1 MATVIRGPV
10 MQRLKGY
17 LQHHP
22 QMLYF
27 SLAKLLANPLA
38 SLMTIAVIGISIALP
53 TASYVLLTNAQTAS
67 GDWDANA
74 RVSLYLNDLP
84 EAATDDLLEQVRT
97 QPGIADVAYLSPDEA
112 LAEFRDISGFG
123 DALDA
128 LEDNPLPGV
137 VVVEPEAGLSA
148 QRVQELAD
156 SLSALPG
163 VELAQLD
170 VQWVKRLHA
179 ILQIIRRSVTALAA
193 LLSLAVLLVV
203 GNTIRLDIL
212 NRRAEIEVT
221 KLIGATDGFIRRP
234 FLYGG
239 IWYGLLGGILALALS
254 GAALLLLREPVAQL
268 SSLYGSA
275 FRLRMFDWRL
285 AALVLGGGAALGWL
299 GSWLAVGRHLKRIEP
314 R

>member
-1 MATVIRGPV
+1 
-10 MQRLKGY
+10 
-17 LQHHP
+17 
-22 QMLYF
+22 
-27 SLAKLLANPLA
+27 
-38 SLMTIAVIGISIALP
+38 MT
-53 TASYVLLTNAQTAS
+53 
-67 GDWDANA
+67 
-74 RVSLYLNDLP
+74 
-84 EAATDDLLEQVRT
+84 
-97 QPGIADVAYLSPDEA
+97 
-112 LAEFRDISGFG
+112 
-123 DALDA
+123 
-128 LEDNPLPGV
+128 
-137 VVVEPEAGLSA
+137 
-148 QRVQELAD
+148 D

-268 SSLYGSA
+268 SSLYASA

-285 AALVLGGGAALGWL
+285 AALVLGGGATLGWL

>member
-1 MATVIRGPV
+1 
-10 MQRLKGY
+10 
-17 LQHHP
+17 
-22 QMLYF
+22 MLYF

-53 TASYVLLTNAQTAS
+53 TAAYVLLVNAQSAS
-67 GDWDANA
+67 SDWDASA
-74 RVSLYLNDLP
+74 RVSLYLDELS
-84 EAATDDLLEQVRT
+84 AADANALLAEVRA
-97 QPGIADVAYLSPDEA
+97 QAGIADATYLSPAQA

-128 LEDNPLPGV
+128 LQDNPLPGV
-137 VVVEPEAGLSA
+137 IVVEPRPELSA
-148 QRVQELAD
+148 DQLQALAGA
-156 SLSALPG
+156 LSDLSG
-163 VELAQLD
+163 VDIAQLD
-170 VQWVKRLHA
+170 VEWVKRLHA
-179 ILQIIRRSVTALAA
+179 VLLIVRRSVTALAV
-193 LLSLAVLLVV
+193 LLSVAVLLVV

-239 IWYGLLGGILALALS
+239 IWYGFLGGLLALALS
-254 GAALLLLREPVAQL
+254 GAALMLLRDPVAQL
-268 SSLYGSA
+268 SDLYGST

-285 AALVLGGGAALGWL
+285 AALVVGGGALLGWL

>member
-1 MATVIRGPV
+1 MRRVTA
-10 MQRLKGY
+10 Y
-17 LQHHP
+17 LQHHR

-27 SLAKLLANPLA
+27 SLVKLLASPLA

-53 TASYVLLTNAQTAS
+53 TAAYVLLVNAQSAS
-67 GDWDANA
+67 SDWDANA
-74 RVSLYLNDLP
+74 RISLYLSDVAGVDAERLGR
-84 EAATDDLLEQVRT
+84 EVRA
-97 QPGIADVAYLSPDEA
+97 QPGVAGVTYLSPEQA
-112 LAEFRDISGFG
+112 LAEFREMSGFG

-137 VVVEPEAGLSA
+137 IVVEPAPDLTAAELQSMAGSF
-148 QRVQELAD
+148 
-156 SLSALPG
+156 SALSG
-163 VELAQLD
+163 VDLAQLD
-170 VQWVKRLHA
+170 VEWVKRLHA
-179 ILQIIRRSVTALAA
+179 ILRIVRRSVTALAG

-221 KLIGATDGFIRRP
+221 KLIGASDAFIRRP

-239 IWYGLLGGILALALS
+239 IWYGLLGGICALALS
-254 GAALLLLREPVAQL
+254 SLALWMLHGPVAALAG
-268 SSLYGSA
+268 LYASG
-275 FRLRMFDWRL
+275 FRLQTIDWRL
-285 AALVLGGGAALGWL
+285 AALVLGGGATLGWL

>member
-1 MATVIRGPV
+1 MR
-10 MQRLKGY
+10 RLASY
-17 LQHHP
+17 LQHHS

-27 SLAKLLANPLA
+27 SLAKLLVNPLA

-53 TASYVLLTNAQTAS
+53 TAAYVLLANAQSAS
-67 GDWDANA
+67 SDWDANA
-74 RVSLYLNDLP
+74 RVSLYLNDLST
-84 EAATDDLLEQVRT
+84 ADADNLLAKVRA
-97 QPGIADVAYLSPDEA
+97 QPGIADASYLSPDQA

-137 VVVEPEAGLSA
+137 IVVEPQPELSA
-148 QRVQELAD
+148 TRLQELAAT
-156 SLSALPG
+156 LSDLAG
-163 VELAQLD
+163 VDIAQLD
-170 VQWVKRLHA
+170 VEWVKRLHA
-179 ILQIIRRSVTALAA
+179 VLRIIRRSVTALAG

-239 IWYGLLGGILALALS
+239 IWYGLLGGLLALALA
-254 GAALLLLREPVAQL
+254 GAALMLLRGPVAQL
-268 SSLYGSA
+268 SDLYGSA

-285 AALVLGGGAALGWL
+285 AVLVVGGGAVLGWL

>member
-1 MATVIRGPV
+1 MVAARGRTT
-10 MQRLKGY
+10 QRLQAY

-27 SLAKLLANPLA
+27 SLAKLLATPLA

-53 TASYVLLTNAQTAS
+53 TASYVLLANAQAAS
-67 GDWDANA
+67 SDWDANA
-74 RVSLYLNDLP
+74 RVSLYLDELP
-84 EAATDDLLEQVRT
+84 RQNADALLAEVRA
-97 QPGIADVAYLSPDEA
+97 QPGVAAVTYLSPEQA
-112 LAEFRDISGFG
+112 LAEFREISGFG

-128 LEDNPLPGV
+128 LQDNPLPGV
-137 VVVEPEAGLSA
+137 MVVEPDTGLPA
-148 QRVQELAD
+148 QRLQALAD
-156 SLSALPG
+156 SLAALDG
-163 VELAQLD
+163 VDIAQLD
-170 VQWVKRLHA
+170 VEWVKRLHA

-239 IWYGLLGGILALALS
+239 VWYGLLGGLLALVLS
-254 GAALLLLREPVAQL
+254 GAALLLLREPAEQL
-268 SSLYGSA
+268 AMLYGSG
-275 FRLRMFDWRL
+275 FRLRMFDARL
-285 AALVLGGGAALGWL
+285 AAMVLGGGAMLGWL

>member
-1 MATVIRGPV
+1 
-10 MQRLKGY
+10 MQQLQAY

-53 TASYVLLTNAQTAS
+53 TASYVLLANAQTAIS
-67 GDWDANA
+67 DWDANA
-74 RVSLYLNDLP
+74 RISLYLNELSGAD
-84 EAATDDLLEQVRT
+84 TDALLEQVQA
-97 QPGIADVAYLSPDEA
+97 QPGIASVAYLSPDSA
-112 LAEFRDISGFG
+112 LAEFREISGFG

-128 LEDNPLPGV
+128 LEENPLPGV
-137 VVVEPEAGLSA
+137 IVVEPQAGLSA
-148 QRVQELAD
+148 ERLQTLAD
-156 SLSALPG
+156 SLSALTG
-163 VELAQLD
+163 VDLAQLD
-170 VQWVKRLHA
+170 VEWVKRLHA
-179 ILQIIRRSVTALAA
+179 ILRIIRRSVTALAA

-239 IWYGLLGGILALALS
+239 IWYGLLGGALALVLS

-275 FRLRMFDWRL
+275 FRLRMFDWQL
-285 AALVLGGGAALGWL
+285 AVLVLGGAATLGWL

-314 R
+314 S